1 MGNRKMR
8 EGEVHGYDRY
18 SRKRERRYYDYDSP
32 DRKYRKIDDRRH
44 IRHRDDDDYSHR
56 TSRRERD
63 YEHRSKNERSHRRYN
78 GDNDDERYYDS
89 RRYKDHISPRKQEK
103 ERNSLSPSK
112 NNNEKDNNP
121 SIIEE
126 EFVDKKEEIIVEKS
140 KESIISKDD
149 YLDLLSQELEE
160 KNREEE
166 SLRLLAERRKQR
178 EAIRVSNSTIDGNHL
193 SSQNTTILEPGF
205 GKKEGKEEKSTEES
219 SIRIQMDDK
228 KDIVNENAQ
237 KQQQQQEEDDEDDDI
252 DLFGDDPIDSDSGEQ
267 LISVGIHNS
276 VAEDWADA
284 EGFMRYRIG
293 EVMNDKYRILGK
305 HGKGVFS
312 QVLKVEELE
321 TKNVFAIKVSR
332 NNDTMKKAA
341 EQERELLQR
350 LKDTQKTRHVIT
362 LYDSFEYKKHLCLVL
377 EPMEYNLREVIQ
389 TFGGGIGITLNAVRF
404 YSRQLLTGLKH
415 LKQSNILH
423 ADIKPDNIVVTKD
436 KRTAKIC
443 DLGTASNIDSPEN
456 EITPLLVSRFYRPP
470 EVILGMKYNE
480 QVDLWSIGCCL
491 VEMYTG
497 QILFTG
503 KTNNEML
510 LMHMQVSGK
519 FSKKML
525 KKGLFSSEH
534 FEGDQGYFLYQK
546 EETGTKKLITQRMLI
561 TKPTRDL
568 MHLLVPNTK
577 LVSEQEL
584 SELREFKDLVQKMF
598 ILDPTKRITVE
609 EALKHP
615 FIIREK

>member
-1 MGNRKMR
+1 MGSSGKMR

-44 IRHRDDDDYSHR
+44 IRHRDDDEYSHR

-103 ERNSLSPSK
+103 ERNSLSPSQK

-121 SIIEE
+121 SIIE

-178 EAIRVSNSTIDGNHL
+178 EAIRFSNSTIDGNHL

-205 GKKEGKEEKSTEES
+205 GKKEEKEEKSTEES

-305 HGKGVFS
+305 HGK
-312 QVLKVEELE
+312 
-321 TKNVFAIKVSR
+321 VSR
-332 NNDTMKKAA
+332 NNDTMKKAT

-350 LKDTQKTRHVIT
+350 LKDTQKTRHVIA

-510 LMHMQVSGK
+510 LMHMQVSG
-519 FSKKML
+519 
-525 KKGLFSSEH
+525 G
-534 FEGDQGYFLYQK
+534 QGYFLYQK
-546 EETGTKKLITQRMLI
+546 EETGTKKL
-561 TKPTRDL
+561 
-568 MHLLVPNTK
+568 
-577 LVSEQEL
+577 
-584 SELREFKDLVQKMF
+584 
-598 ILDPTKRITVE
+598 
-609 EALKHP
+609 
-615 FIIREK
+615 